1 MLPDVSFLIGL
12 ALAGVFLAISNNLGI
27 SLQPLICYDFEFCRN
42 SCNTLNLRSQGRIWQ
57 IFCMFLE
64 DKRTN
69 FNCF

>member
-42 SCNTLNLRSQGRIWQ
+42 SCNTLLLIGQKTSLTNKALFSQ
-57 IFCMFLE
+57 F
-64 DKRTN
+64 
-69 FNCF
+69 